1 MRRLVIV
8 MAWMLALIG
17 VIASPAQAH
26 RGHHHHRGPP
36 WPPRPLDRDYAQTSL
51 NIIPSGQLG
60 GLPVP
65 PGANRQAL
73 MYDGLTPLF
82 DQVTN
87 SDLTTYF
94 KTERF
99 GIDTSGTG
107 YQRAGPARRGDDH
120 PRPVPR
126 PARQR
131 DHL

>member
-17 VIASPAQAH
+17 VIAGPAQAN
-26 RGHHHHRGPP
+26 RGHHHHRGHHHQG
-36 WPPRPLDRDYAQTSL
+36 PLDRDYAQTSL

-60 GLPVP
+60 GLPVAP
-65 PGANRQAL
+65 DANRQAL

-94 KTERF
+94 KT
-99 GIDTSGTG
+99 
-107 YQRAGPARRGDDH
+107 
-120 PRPVPR
+120 
-126 PARQR
+126 
-131 DHL
+131 